1 MPIKAPAASGT
12 PIKPKVWRYGARRV
26 RNPATSERIPTYTLP
41 ALGDCYRETGGTA
54 GGLNL
59 SAPRSITHDGETMCS

>member
-26 RNPATSERIPTYTLP
+26 RNPATSERIPTYNRRSDP
-41 ALGDCYRETGGTA
+41 HA
-54 GGLNL
+54 GL
-59 SAPRSITHDGETMCS
+59 